1 MWSNEHPP
9 SITLLNEKMRNKKQF
24 CVYKKRK
31 EKRKDVCLPL
41 ERLFLRV
48 LQTYTYSGNERVAR
62 RVDGA
67 DRGLR
72 ERASFDVSFCLLI
85 SGKSL
90 GSREARRQTTRL
102 EIALSPKKRL
112 KHAEL
117 EMCWSSRN
125 ISQGNR
131 GFCIEL
137 NWSVAVKLTLLFL
150 FVLICY
156 FWWSWLRTGRFC
168 CIASLFCVCVSRQ
181 IEIFKRLLLL

>member
-1 MWSNEHPP
+1 
-9 SITLLNEKMRNKKQF
+9 MRNKKQF

-48 LQTYTYSGNERVAR
+48 LQTYTYRGNERVAR

-90 GSREARRQTTRL
+90 GSREARRHFEVAQSPCVINTQSWRCVYPQGAFHG
-102 EIALSPKKRL
+102 EI
-112 KHAEL
+112 
-117 EMCWSSRN
+117 
-125 ISQGNR
+125 G
-131 GFCIEL
+131 GFEL
-137 NWSVAVKLTLLFL
+137 N
-150 FVLICY
+150 
-156 FWWSWLRTGRFC
+156 
-168 CIASLFCVCVSRQ
+168 
-181 IEIFKRLLLL
+181 